1 MNNEPV
7 YISKLLTQYTEYLL
21 KMSNAPGGYDG
32 SPTGVD
38 LNTYPAAAKLVQRVG
53 EFMKEVQNLYVDGP
67 KDLMKCSL
75 QTLIACKDTG
85 KRS

>member
-1 MNNEPV
+1 M
-7 YISKLLTQYTEYLL
+7 

-67 KDLMKCSL
+67 NDL
-75 QTLIACKDTG
+75 INIVY
-85 KRS
+85 